1 MSLRVGITR
10 LSIASVAPMSVFLL
24 RFSRTVILS
33 HMLSPNNL
41 GACVA
46 MMTLLA
52 GCELLTDVGL
62 DRFVIVNYGK
72 DRAQA
77 VAVAQQ
83 VALMRATFLLV
94 AIAVFSPQLAGVFGA
109 GEHLKGVAFL
119 GLMPF
124 AGAFF
129 NWRLVQIQQEYRY
142 GPEAIVAVSG
152 QAAGVI
158 MAYPAVAWF
167 QDERAIVVILL
178 SEVVV
183 HVVLSNILVRREPVA
198 YVDPAIRK
206 AVIKWGIPLMI
217 NGAGLIAVKQLDQVI
232 VSNLFDLKTLALYAL
247 SLNLAIT
254 PTAPLQAIG
263 QKIGLPFL
271 GSARADPQLSRQ
283 AALLTLMAAALVAA
297 AYALGVGLL
306 LDRMVPLLYGHQYQ
320 VTQGFCALAMFDAYL
335 RFCRGGPNM
344 ILLHHGLTSR
354 LTVGNLVAALGT
366 LLGLALSLWSRRL
379 ESVMVGLVVGDI
391 VSLVLLLFLLRRHLS
406 VPTAIMHMGVQATAL
421 CLAGAAIWAGG
432 DLTIGERVL
441 VFIAGGLVIGIDAV
455 VVFKQV
461 GRDFIGRPGQSN
473 QIVTR
478 NMIPVPGG
486 AAVASAVIRTEPPT
500 VA

>member
-1 MSLRVGITR
+1 MSLRVGINR
-10 LSIASVAPMSVFLL
+10 LAIASVSPICVFLL
-24 RFSRTVILS
+24 RFVRTIILS

-41 GACVA
+41 GAAVA

-83 VALMRATFLLV
+83 IALGRATFLLV
-94 AIAVFSPQLAGVFGA
+94 AIAVFAPQLASVFGTS
-109 GEHLKGVAFL
+109 EHLKGVAWL
-119 GLMPF
+119 GIIPF
-124 AGAFF
+124 FGAFF

-142 GPEAIVAVSG
+142 GPEAIVAVCS
-152 QAAGVI
+152 QIAGV
-158 MAYPAVAWF
+158 AVVFPAVAWF

-178 SEVVV
+178 SEVVAQV
-183 HVVLSNILVRREPVA
+183 ILSNILVRREPVA
-198 YVDPAIRK
+198 HVDPSVRK

-232 VSNLFDLKTLALYAL
+232 VANLFDLKTLALYAL

-254 PTAPLQAIG
+254 PTSPLMAIG
-263 QKIGLPFL
+263 QKISLPFL
-271 GSARADPQLSRQ
+271 GNARANPQLSRQ
-283 AALLTLMAAALVAA
+283 AALLTLLVSGLVVAPYALV
-297 AYALGVGLL
+297 VGLL
-306 LDRMVPLLYGHQYQ
+306 LDRIVPLLYGQQYQ
-320 VTQGFCALAMFDAYL
+320 ITEGFCALAMVDVYL
-335 RFCRGGPNM
+335 RFCRGGPNV

-366 LLGLALSLWSRRL
+366 LIGLGLSLFSRRL
-379 ESVMVGLVVGDI
+379 ESVMVGLVLGDI

-406 VPTAIMHMGVQATAL
+406 VATAMAHMGLQMATL
-421 CLAGAAIWAGG
+421 GLVGAAIWSGG
-432 DLTIGERVL
+432 DLTIGQRMLLFV
-441 VFIAGGLVIGIDAV
+441 AGGVVIGIDAV
-455 VVFKQV
+455 VVFQKMGKDFV
-461 GRDFIGRPGQSN
+461 GRSGQSS
-473 QIVTR
+473 QVLAR
-478 NMIPVPGG
+478 NAIPAHGG
-486 AAVASAVIRTEPPT
+486 AAVASAVIRSEPPT